1 METYKIIT
9 TDAFEKELEHI
20 YNYTNYFLQEPI
32 VAKRIYN
39 KIIDGIYS
47 LRYFPQRGLKV
58 KEYNN
63 TELRRIIIKNYIILY
78 DIDEKNKKVFIHKIL
93 YNKRNYLKQI

>member
-1 METYKIIT
+1 M

-20 YNYTNYFLQEPI
+20 YNYINYFLQEPI

-47 LRYFPQRGLKV
+47 LRYFSQRGLEHEQAEEIV
-58 KEYNN
+58 YN
-63 TELRRIIIKNYIILY
+63 EIIYK
-78 DIDEKNKKVFIHKIL
+78 
-93 YNKRNYLKQI
+93 